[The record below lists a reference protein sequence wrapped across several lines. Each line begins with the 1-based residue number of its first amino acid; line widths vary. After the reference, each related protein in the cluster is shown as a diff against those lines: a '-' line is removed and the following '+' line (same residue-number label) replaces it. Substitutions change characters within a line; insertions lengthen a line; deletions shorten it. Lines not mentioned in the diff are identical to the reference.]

1 MKGLLRDTLTVL
13 LPQRRRLWKDR
24 EQAFE
29 LHKRLLGEYQSLAEL
44 PETSCN
50 LSNLR
55 RWDASA
61 FNEFLADP
69 NRDKEWSTVK
79 EKLQL
84 TIFPGMPGG
93 VNRGDQRLIFHLVQ
107 YLQPRKVLEIG
118 THIGAS
124 TLHIS
129 SALQLMNTEKQGT
142 LTTVD
147 IKDVNDPDFKPW
159 LRDDSRHSPKE
170 MLEIAG
176 ADQLVTFH
184 VSDSVE
190 FLKTSTESFDFI
202 FLDGDHSSTA
212 VYREIPLALERLSEG
227 GIILLHDFF
236 PSLEPLWPEEQVK
249 DSIIHQ
255 SVISGPFLACQ
266 RFEREKAGL
275 CVLPFGA
282 LPWATKLG
290 TNVTSLALVDR
301 NG

>member
-24 EQAFE
+24 EKAFE

-44 PETSCN
+44 PKTSCD

-55 RWDASA
+55 HWDASA

-69 NRDKEWSTVK
+69 NREKEWSALK
-79 EKLQL
+79 EKLEL
-84 TIFPGMPGG
+84 TTTPGMPGG

-129 SALQLMNTEKQGT
+129 SALQNTGKQGT

-147 IKDVNDPDFKPW
+147 IKDVNDPNFKPW
-159 LRDDSRHSPKE
+159 LLDGVRHSPEE
-170 MLEIAG
+170 MLKIAG
-176 ADQLVTFH
+176 AEQLVTFH

-190 FLKTSTESFDFI
+190 FLKKSTESFDLI

-236 PSLEPLWPEEQVK
+236 PSLEPLWPEEQIQ
-249 DSIIHQ
+249 DSMIHQ

-266 RFEREKAGL
+266 RFEREKAGF

-282 LPWATKLG
+282 LPWTTKLG
-290 TNVTSLALVDR
+290 TNVTSLALVDHNR
-301 NG
+301 